1 MLPSSVNKSL
11 RTTNNNM
18 PNNKVLNFFDKNDSE
33 CENEDDDPSFDEK
46 ENQEYYE
53 YMNENLDPGY
63 VAKSYKNNTFFK
75 YSALD
80 FLVKDD
86 IPNMENVNICAFYV
100 NQTGKFP
107 FLQFLLNKF
116 PPGIFDDIVTF
127 PCFSYNGKN
136 DIIDECISKLDEVVG
151 VFDGDKNDNNYK
163 YVGYLVEENEIYI
176 FFDLSSI
183 DLQAQELYRRD
194 KCWFTLVDEIVN
206 YKSVCN
212 FQIHSQVTS
221 FFKNNSEFCALY
233 DENDSALEVPIVCY
247 SGATKNKLRFT
258 AIFGIGQAN
267 NDKIMGPYYYFTN
280 YSNAAKGHAVDGLV
294 RFAIFLGLMKVP
306 LNYPNDKKDD
316 SEYKAQVLKDKE
328 CSEVDSDYSYECKI
342 ERVSDY
348 DGKWTEDYNS
358 VYIGKLALEDG
369 STMIDAPYWIVK
381 DYEQQTPLSYHHVNK
396 IKGQKFANEIE
407 ENNIFIL

>member
-1 MLPSSVNKSL
+1 MLPSSVNKSSRISL
-11 RTTNNNM
+11 RENVNPINLD
-18 PNNKVLNFFDKNDSE
+18 NSNFVSE
-33 CENEDDDPSFDEK
+33 CENEESSFDEK

-53 YMNENLDPGY
+53 YINENLDPGY

-86 IPNMENVNICAFYV
+86 IPNVENVNICAFYV

-116 PPGIFDDIVTF
+116 PPGIFDDMVTL

-136 DIIDECISKLDEVVG
+136 DIIDECVSKLDEVVG
-151 VFDGDKNDNNYK
+151 DKNGANYK
-163 YVGYLVEENEIYI
+163 YVGYLIEENEIYI

-183 DLQAQELYRRD
+183 DLQVQELYRRD

-212 FQIHSQVTS
+212 FQIHSQVIS
-221 FFKNNSEFCALY
+221 FFKNNSEFCTLY
-233 DENDSALEVPIVCY
+233 DENDSAIEVPIACY
-247 SGATKNKLRFT
+247 SGAPKNKLRFT

-280 YSNAAKGHAVDGLV
+280 YLNAAKRGADDGVV

-306 LNYPNDKKDD
+306 MNYPNDEKDE
-316 SEYKAQVLKDKE
+316 SEYKVQVLKDKE
-328 CSEVDSDYSYECKI
+328 GSEVANDYSYECKI

-348 DGKWTEDYNS
+348 DGKWTKNYNS
-358 VYIGKLALEDG
+358 VYLGKLVLED
-369 STMIDAPYWIVK
+369 SKTLISDAPYWIVK

-396 IKGQKFANEIE
+396 RKGQIFANEIE